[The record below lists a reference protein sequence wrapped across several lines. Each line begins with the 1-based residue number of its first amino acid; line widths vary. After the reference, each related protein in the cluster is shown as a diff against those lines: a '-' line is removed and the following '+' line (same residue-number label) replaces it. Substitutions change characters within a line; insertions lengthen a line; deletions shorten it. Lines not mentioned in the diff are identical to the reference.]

1 MSNSKEHLLWDKILV
16 ALRNQYRDEK
26 PEIIEVL
33 PDRPITFHIK
43 DTDGKLSYYTVKYE
57 IDNSTEVNI
66 DWSTVEQIDP
76 Y

>member
-1 MSNSKEHLLWDKILV
+1 MTNNEEQILWDKILI
-16 ALRNQYRDEK
+16 ALRKQYSDEK

-33 PDRPITFHIK
+33 PDRPLTFHIK
-43 DTDGKLSYYTVKYE
+43 DADGKLSYYSVNYE
-57 IDNSTEVNI
+57 INNLTEVNI

>member
-1 MSNSKEHLLWDKILV
+1 MTNNDEQILWDKILI
-16 ALRNQYRDEK
+16 ALRKQYSDER

-33 PDRPITFHIK
+33 PDRPLTFHIK
-43 DTDGKLSYYTVKYE
+43 DTDGKLSFYAVNYE
-57 IDNSTEVNI
+57 IDNLTEVNI